1 MIPHHADS
9 VNTPLPSILLAWTF
23 KPGLVRL
30 VHGLPLTSMSDLS
43 YRPEDDFQEA
53 LNSQRLKELFAKK
66 DYRGLLEMAL
76 LLNRQASQNNSR
88 AYFAIMEASK
98 NMSNEFSLD
107 RYMDAAREILMG
119 DTGIEPA

>member
-1 MIPHHADS
+1 
-9 VNTPLPSILLAWTF
+9 
-23 KPGLVRL
+23 
-30 VHGLPLTSMSDLS
+30 MSDLS